1 MKNTRPLPTKECLI
15 KLYLF
20 LILWLLSSCKT
31 QKSLESETVNSSSV
45 MISTRDFFDPSGKS
59 WTGRLILP
67 KNSERR
73 PDGGVWFEVYQGAQG
88 QSFSKP
94 IWLTW
99 NKNSEWF
106 KEYDQRTK
114 IDVNISPSDFEYAKT
129 SKNIVPERLSGLS
142 KVSFLESLAGARP
155 DNYKDTINGVATAD
169 SIEVLIEKA
178 SLSGD
183 TLTLDSEPVQI
194 TGRFVSL
201 LKFEKKIEEGKYSAK
216 AWSQGGFSN
225 EMTVSYQ
232 ETREDPNESAAQP
245 TLEGIENFGA
255 NDLGWYAFGDAPN
268 GTLEVRALEP
278 RAAMKMNQANAYP
291 DGLHYI
297 NVDNFKETE
306 RSKKR
311 ISTSV
316 IGNSNVANRTPPKGS
331 KGLVV
336 HLFGGIGGKG
346 GDVPITIPT
355 KKYYTGHFAFGVGK
369 VVTDP
374 FTREDKLDIEY
385 RQVYGNGPNGIVSG
399 ALKWHVYS
407 GSLERGWMYSR
418 PISDAV
424 IWNPSLSTPYMIGGK
439 TIDPIAGI
447 LVELDVMAAR
457 FRSADGGGV
466 AKVTSTKSC
475 VQDSNQAAYISLAKF
490 LDRLDNSPE
499 MKSGVANLDAPNAK
513 RLQNLKKIAFQ
524 YRDKV
529 IGPARLRADWR
540 EAVNSTKNPIL
551 AEPFSPIPM
560 IFASLKS
567 IGVLTPNGSYE
578 KILNIFYE
586 NDSLIWF
593 VRTNQVGGNKPQ
605 IFPIAPGF
613 N

>member
-1 MKNTRPLPTKECLI
+1 M

-20 LILWLLSSCKT
+20 LSMVLLSSCKT
-31 QKSLESETVNSSSV
+31 QKNLESETASASST
-45 MISTRDFFDPSGKS
+45 IIGTRDFFDPSGKA

-67 KNSERR
+67 KTSERR

-88 QSFSKP
+88 QTFSKP

-99 NKNSEWF
+99 NRNSEWF

-129 SKNIVPERLSGLS
+129 SKNIIPERLSGLP
-142 KVSFLESLAGARP
+142 KVSFLESLAGSRP
-155 DNYKDTINGVATAD
+155 EKLKDTINGVPTVD
-169 SIEVLIEKA
+169 SIEVFIEKA
-178 SLSGD
+178 AFSGD

-201 LKFEKKIEEGKYSAK
+201 LKFVQKLEGRKYAAK
-216 AWSQGGFSN
+216 AWSQGGFSSD
-225 EMTVSYQ
+225 MTVSYQ
-232 ETREDPNESAAQP
+232 DTRKDPKQSASQP
-245 TLEGIENFGA
+245 VLEGIEKIGA
-255 NDLGWYAFGDAPN
+255 NHSGWYAFGDSIN

-278 RAAMKMNQANAYP
+278 RAAMMMNEASDYP
-291 DGLHYI
+291 DGKHYI
-297 NVDNFKETE
+297 DVDNFKDTE
-306 RSKKR
+306 KSKTR
-311 ISTSV
+311 ISTAV
-316 IGNSNVANRTPPKGS
+316 IGNKNVTNRIPNRGS
-331 KGLVV
+331 KGLVLHV
-336 HLFGGIGGKG
+336 FGGIGGKD
-346 GDVPITIPT
+346 GDAPINIPLIQ

-369 VVTDP
+369 VVLDP
-374 FTREDKLDIEY
+374 FTNENKIDIEY
-385 RQVYGNGPNGIVSG
+385 RQIYGNGPDGIVSG
-399 ALKWHVYS
+399 AIKWHVYS

-424 IWNPSLSTPYMIGGK
+424 IWNPALSAPFNIAGK

-447 LVELDVMAAR
+447 LLELDVMAAR
-457 FRSADGGGV
+457 FRSADGQGV

-499 MKSGVANLDAPNAK
+499 MKSGIATLDAPTAK
-513 RLQNLKKIAFQ
+513 RLQKLKTIAYQ
-524 YRDKV
+524 YRDRV
-529 IGPARLRADWR
+529 IGPARLRVDWKK
-540 EAVNSTKNPIL
+540 AVDAKENPIL
-551 AEPFSPIPM
+551 AEPFAQLPM

-567 IGVLTPNGSYE
+567 LGILTPNGSYE
-578 KILNIFYE
+578 KILNILYD

-593 VRTNQVGGNKPQ
+593 VRTNQVGGIKPD